1 MPFPFASLALK
12 EFIMRIH
19 SKAAAC
25 LKAGLFGVTMAA
37 ALASCGGGGDDMP
50 MSSMSPAAVTPTIA
64 SAFATRT
71 LVADSGSGAEH
82 VDAHLVNAWGIAF
95 NPTGFVWVA
104 NNGSSTSTLYDG
116 NGVPQTL
123 VVAIPP
129 GSAGESNPTGIVF
142 NSGATF
148 QVTQNGVS
156 GGSAFIFASEN
167 GTLSGWSPA
176 VNRTNA
182 IVAVDTGAAGAVYK
196 GLATAT
202 FAGASYLYAADFRN
216 GRVDVYDSTWNRVTL
231 PGGAFTDPN
240 LPAGYAPFG
249 IQAIA
254 GRIYVAYAQR
264 TAGSI
269 DETKGAG
276 LGIVDVFDAGGAL
289 VRRVTSGGALNAPWG
304 MAMAPA
310 NFGAAS
316 NMLLVANF
324 GDGKINAYNADTGAF
339 AGTLSRSGGAPI
351 VVDGLWGIA
360 FGNGVNNQPV
370 NTLFYTAGPGD
381 EAHGVYGRIDLQ

>member
-1 MPFPFASLALK
+1 MPFHLTGV
-12 EFIMRIH
+12 IMSTP

-25 LKAGLFGVTMAA
+25 FKAGLFGA
-37 ALASCGGGGDDMP
+37 ALAAVLAACGGGND
-50 MSSMSPAAVTPTIA
+50 SMPAAMTPPVVTPTIA

-71 LVADSGSGAEH
+71 LVADSGAGAEH
-82 VDAHLVNAWGIAF
+82 TDPRLVNAWGIAF

-104 NNGSSTSTLYDG
+104 NNGSATSTLYDG

-129 GSAGESNPTGIVF
+129 GSAGASNPTGIVF

-148 QVTQNGVS
+148 QVSQNGVS

-182 IVAVDTGAAGAVYK
+182 IVAVDTGASGAAYK
-196 GLATAT
+196 GLATASYL
-202 FAGASYLYAADFRN
+202 GASYLYAADFRN
-216 GRVDVYDSTWNRVTL
+216 GRIDVYDSTWKPVTL
-231 PGGAFTDPN
+231 PGGSFSDPN

-249 IQAIA
+249 IQAIG

-264 TAGSI
+264 AAGSSE
-269 DETKGAG
+269 ETKGAG

-289 VRRVTSGGALNAPWG
+289 VKRLVGNGGALNAPWG
-304 MAMAPA
+304 LAMAPA
-310 NFGAAS
+310 NFGGAS

-324 GDGKINAYNADTGAF
+324 GDGKINAFNADTGAF
-339 AGTLSRSGGAPI
+339 AGVLSRSGGAPI
-351 VVDGLWGIA
+351 VIDGLWGIA
-360 FGNGVNNQPV
+360 FGPGVNSQPT

-381 EAHGVYGRIDLQ
+381 EAHGAYGRIDLQ